1 MYTLLQLSLWQRR
14 CLRRFCVVRRTFSG
28 RVEWSASLSPS
39 LQQQQQQHVST
50 SAATSLRWTALCLR
64 SEKNGIFNSRWYQ
77 TDRGEKATTVDK
89 EGPVRLAFVDPDREE
104 EFVFLEQDQSED
116 LGDSLPDHLRIT
128 DTVATKDKAP
138 VKSDSDS
145 PRGALEQQ
153 ARALAGMKVKED
165 ESLIEFHDIGF
176 VVEKVSKSRQKRRE
190 EQKVYG
196 SPDPDQPASDT
207 PCSGCGALMHCADP
221 GIPGYIASEKYASLM
236 DEGTLSKA
244 TCQRCYLLTN
254 HHKALNVTMSK
265 EAYRDIV
272 RTVKPQK
279 ALVLLIVDLL
289 DLPDSIVPDLPELV
303 GPNKNIVI
311 LGNKVDLLPGDSQNY
326 LSRIKKRLKQYC
338 AEAGIPAGDVTDVHL
353 ISAKTGYGIEKLVSR
368 LQLLWRYKGDVY
380 LVGTANA
387 GKSTLFNTLL
397 ESDYC
402 KSRASDAIR
411 KATISPWP
419 GTTLNLLK
427 FPIINPTAHRVE
439 RRQERLRAT
448 SVQTLDELEP
458 EEQRRLKQLRRR
470 GYLVG
475 RVGRT
480 FRLEPHKQ
488 RELELTFDPDQES
501 YGPEEEEELKGSR
514 ANQKAAPVELSY
526 NEIKDAHWFYDTPGI
541 MKDKDILSVLSEQ
554 EVKHVV
560 PTEAITPR
568 TFILP
573 PAASLFLGGLARIDY
588 LEGTHSCWFSVLASS
603 RVPVHVTALEK
614 ADGIYQK
621 HAGRDL
627 LKVPMGGEERMR
639 DFPPLVP
646 QDFELIG
653 EGPNTAVCDIT
664 LSSAGWVA
672 VTGQEG
678 DRLRLRCHAPEAAGM
693 HLRAPPLLPHIAMVR
708 GQRINKS
715 PAYKPRRP
723 PTQLDSSLAQRKAK
737 KTKKA

>member
-1 MYTLLQLSLWQRR
+1 MYTLLQLSLWQMRS
-14 CLRRFCVVRRTFSG
+14 LRRFCMVRRSFSG
-28 RVEWSASLSPS
+28 RVKWSASLSPS
-39 LQQQQQQHVST
+39 LEPQQYVST

-64 SEKNGIFNSRWYQ
+64 SEKNGISNSRCYQ
-77 TDRGEKATTVDK
+77 TGRGEKAITAEPDN
-89 EGPVRLAFVDPDREE
+89 EGTVRLAFVDPDREE
-104 EFVFLEQDQSED
+104 EFVFLEQDESED
-116 LGDSLPDHLRIT
+116 LGDSLPNHLRIT
-128 DTVATKDKAP
+128 DTMITKDKAP

-153 ARALAGMKVKED
+153 ARALAGLKVKAD
-165 ESLIEFHDIGF
+165 ESLIEFHDVGF
-176 VVEKVSKSRQKRRE
+176 LVEEISKSRQKRRK

-221 GIPGYIASEKYASLM
+221 DIPGYIASEKYARLV
-236 DEGTLSKA
+236 DEGALSKA

-254 HHKALNVTMSK
+254 HQKALNVTMSK
-265 EAYRDIV
+265 EEYRDIV
-272 RTVKPQK
+272 RTIKPQK

-303 GPNKNIVI
+303 GRNKHILI

-326 LSRIKKRLKQYC
+326 LSRIKKRLVQYC
-338 AEAGIPAGDVTDVHL
+338 AEAGVPAGDATDVHL

-402 KSRASDAIR
+402 KSRASEAIR

-439 RRQERLRAT
+439 RRQERLRVA
-448 SVQTLDELEP
+448 SVQTLDELQP
-458 EEQRRLKQLRRR
+458 EEQHRLHKLSRHA
-470 GYLVG
+470 YLVG

-480 FRLEPHKQ
+480 FRVEPRKQ
-488 RELELTFDPDQES
+488 KELTFDPDQES
-501 YGPEEEEELKGSR
+501 YGPEVEEEEGGR
-514 ANQKAAPVELSY
+514 ANQKAATEELSY

-541 MKDKDILSVLSEQ
+541 TKDKDILSVLSER
-554 EVKHVV
+554 EVKQVV

-573 PAASLFLGGLARIDY
+573 PATCLFLGGLARIDY
-588 LEGTHSCWFSVLASS
+588 LEVSTD
-603 RVPVHVTALEK
+603 P
-614 ADGIYQK
+614 
-621 HAGRDL
+621 
-627 LKVPMGGEERMR
+627 
-639 DFPPLVP
+639 
-646 QDFELIG
+646 
-653 EGPNTAVCDIT
+653 
-664 LSSAGWVA
+664 
-672 VTGQEG
+672 
-678 DRLRLRCHAPEAAGM
+678 
-693 HLRAPPLLPHIAMVR
+693 
-708 GQRINKS
+708 
-715 PAYKPRRP
+715 
-723 PTQLDSSLAQRKAK
+723 SSLTSDLWPLEMQWASLPGAPCPSAQVK
-737 KTKKA
+737 

>member
-1 MYTLLQLSLWQRR
+1 MYTLLQLSLWQMRS
-14 CLRRFCVVRRTFSG
+14 LRRFCMVRRSFSG
-28 RVEWSASLSPS
+28 RVKWSASLSPS
-39 LQQQQQQHVST
+39 LQPQQYVST

-64 SEKNGIFNSRWYQ
+64 SEKNGISNSRCYQ
-77 TDRGEKATTVDK
+77 TGRGEKAITAEPDN
-89 EGPVRLAFVDPDREE
+89 EGTVRLAFVDPDREE
-104 EFVFLEQDQSED
+104 EFVFLEQDESED
-116 LGDSLPDHLRIT
+116 LGDSLPNHLRIT
-128 DTVATKDKAP
+128 DTMITKDKAP

-153 ARALAGMKVKED
+153 ARALAGMKVKAD
-165 ESLIEFHDIGF
+165 ESLIEFHDVGF
-176 VVEKVSKSRQKRRE
+176 LVEEISKSRQKRRK

-221 GIPGYIASEKYASLM
+221 DIPGYIASEKYARLV
-236 DEGTLSKA
+236 DEGALSKA

-254 HHKALNVTMSK
+254 HQKALNVTMSK
-265 EAYRDIV
+265 EEYRDIV
-272 RTVKPQK
+272 RTIKPQK

-303 GPNKNIVI
+303 GRNKHILI

-326 LSRIKKRLKQYC
+326 LSRIKKRLVQYC
-338 AEAGIPAGDVTDVHL
+338 AEAGVPAGDATDVHL

-402 KSRASDAIR
+402 KSRASESIR

-439 RRQERLRAT
+439 RRQERLRVA
-448 SVQTLDELEP
+448 SVQTLDELQP
-458 EEQRRLKQLRRR
+458 EEQHRLHKLSRHA
-470 GYLVG
+470 YLVG

-480 FRLEPHKQ
+480 FRVEPRKQ
-488 RELELTFDPDQES
+488 KELTFDPDQES
-501 YGPEEEEELKGSR
+501 YGPEVEEEEGEEEGGR
-514 ANQKAAPVELSY
+514 ANQKAATVELSY

-541 MKDKDILSVLSEQ
+541 MKDKDILSVLSER
-554 EVKHVV
+554 EVKQVV

-573 PAASLFLGGLARIDY
+573 PATCLFLGGLARIDY

-603 RVPVHVTALEK
+603 RIPVHVTTLEK

-621 HAGRDL
+621 HAGREL

-639 DFPPLVP
+639 EFPPLVP

-653 EGPNTAVCDIT
+653 EGPDTAVCDIK

-672 VTGQEG
+672 VTGREG
-678 DRLRLRCHAPEAAGM
+678 DHLSLRCHAPEAAGM
-693 HLRAPPLLPHIAMVR
+693 HLRTPPLLPHIAMVR
-708 GQRINKS
+708 GQRIKKS
-715 PAYKPRRP
+715 PAYKPCRP
-723 PTQLDSSLAQRKAK
+723 PTQLDTSLAQRKAK
-737 KTKKA
+737 KRG

>member
-1 MYTLLQLSLWQRR
+1 MYKLLQLSLWQMRS
-14 CLRRFCVVRRTFSG
+14 LRRFCMVRRSFSG
-28 RVEWSASLSPS
+28 RVKWSASLSPS
-39 LQQQQQQHVST
+39 LQPQQYVST
-50 SAATSLRWTALCLR
+50 SAATSLQWTALCLR
-64 SEKNGIFNSRWYQ
+64 SEKNGISNSRCYP
-77 TDRGEKATTVDK
+77 TGRGEKAITAEPDN
-89 EGPVRLAFVDPDREE
+89 EGTVRLAFVDPDREE
-104 EFVFLEQDQSED
+104 EFVFLEQDESED
-116 LGDSLPDHLRIT
+116 LGDSLPNHLRIT
-128 DTVATKDKAP
+128 DTMITKDKAP

-153 ARALAGMKVKED
+153 ARALAGLKVKAD
-165 ESLIEFHDIGF
+165 ESLIEFHDVGF
-176 VVEKVSKSRQKRRE
+176 LVEEISKSRQKRRK

-221 GIPGYIASEKYASLM
+221 DIPGYIASEKYARLV
-236 DEGTLSKA
+236 DEGALSKA

-254 HHKALNVTMSK
+254 HQKALNVTMSK
-265 EAYRDIV
+265 EEYRDIV
-272 RTVKPQK
+272 RTIKPQK

-303 GPNKNIVI
+303 GRNKHILI

-326 LSRIKKRLKQYC
+326 LSRIKKRLVQYC
-338 AEAGIPAGDVTDVHL
+338 AEAGVPAGDATDIHL

-402 KSRASDAIR
+402 KSRASEAIR

-439 RRQERLRAT
+439 RRQERLRVA
-448 SVQTLDELEP
+448 SVQTLDELQP
-458 EEQRRLKQLRRR
+458 EEQHRLHKLSRHA
-470 GYLVG
+470 YLVG

-480 FRLEPHKQ
+480 FRVEPRKQ
-488 RELELTFDPDQES
+488 KELTFDPDQES
-501 YGPEEEEELKGSR
+501 YGPEVEEEEGGR
-514 ANQKAAPVELSY
+514 ANQKAATVELSY

-541 MKDKDILSVLSEQ
+541 MKDKDILSVLSER
-554 EVKHVV
+554 EVKQVV

-573 PAASLFLGGLARIDY
+573 PATCLFLGGLARIDY

-603 RVPVHVTALEK
+603 RIPVHVTTLEK

-621 HAGRDL
+621 HAGREL
-627 LKVPMGGEERMR
+627 LKVPIGGEERMR
-639 DFPPLVP
+639 EFPPLVP

-653 EGPNTAVCDIT
+653 EGPDTAVCDIK

-672 VTGQEG
+672 VTGREG

-693 HLRAPPLLPHIAMVR
+693 HLRTPPLLPHIAMVR
-708 GQRINKS
+708 GQRIKKS
-715 PAYKPRRP
+715 PAYKPCRP
-723 PTQLDSSLAQRKAK
+723 PTQLDTSLAQRKAK
-737 KTKKA
+737 KRS

>member
-1 MYTLLQLSLWQRR
+1 MYTLLQLSLWQMRS
-14 CLRRFCVVRRTFSG
+14 LRRFCMVRRSFSG
-28 RVEWSASLSPS
+28 RVKWSASLSPS
-39 LQQQQQQHVST
+39 LEPQQYVST

-64 SEKNGIFNSRWYQ
+64 SEKNGISNSRCYQ
-77 TDRGEKATTVDK
+77 TGRGEKAITAEPDN
-89 EGPVRLAFVDPDREE
+89 EGTVRLAFVDPDREE
-104 EFVFLEQDQSED
+104 EFVFLEQDESED
-116 LGDSLPDHLRIT
+116 LGDSLPNHLRIT
-128 DTVATKDKAP
+128 DTMITKDKAP

-153 ARALAGMKVKED
+153 ARALAGLKVKAD
-165 ESLIEFHDIGF
+165 ESLIEFHDVGF
-176 VVEKVSKSRQKRRE
+176 LVEEISKSRQKRRK

-221 GIPGYIASEKYASLM
+221 DIPGYIASEKYARLV
-236 DEGTLSKA
+236 DEGALSKA

-254 HHKALNVTMSK
+254 HQKALNVTMSK
-265 EAYRDIV
+265 EEYRDIV
-272 RTVKPQK
+272 RTIKPQK

-303 GPNKNIVI
+303 GRNKHILI

-326 LSRIKKRLKQYC
+326 LSRIKKRLVQYC
-338 AEAGIPAGDVTDVHL
+338 AEAGVPAGDATDVHL

-402 KSRASDAIR
+402 KSRASEAIR

-439 RRQERLRAT
+439 RRQERLRVA
-448 SVQTLDELEP
+448 SVQTLDELQP
-458 EEQRRLKQLRRR
+458 EEQHRLHKLSRHA
-470 GYLVG
+470 YLVG

-480 FRLEPHKQ
+480 FRVEPRKQ
-488 RELELTFDPDQES
+488 KELTFDPDQES
-501 YGPEEEEELKGSR
+501 YGPEVEEEEGGR
-514 ANQKAAPVELSY
+514 ANQKAATEELSY

-541 MKDKDILSVLSEQ
+541 TKDKDILSVLSER
-554 EVKHVV
+554 EVKQVV

-573 PAASLFLGGLARIDY
+573 PATCLFLGGLARIDY

-603 RVPVHVTALEK
+603 RIPVHVTTLEK

-621 HAGRDL
+621 HAGREL

-639 DFPPLVP
+639 EFPPLVP

-653 EGPNTAVCDIT
+653 EGPDTAVCDIK

-672 VTGQEG
+672 VTGREG

-693 HLRAPPLLPHIAMVR
+693 HLRTPPLLPHIAMVR
-708 GQRINKS
+708 GQRIKKS
-715 PAYKPRRP
+715 PAYKPCRP
-723 PTQLDSSLAQRKAK
+723 PTQLDTSLAQRKAK
-737 KTKKA
+737 KKS